1 MKILHVITSLRTGGA
16 EHLMVDL
23 LPELRSLGNEVELL
37 VFDGTRTSFMAELE
51 VQGVRI
57 HSLAV
62 GRNVYHPLNVVG
74 LCKFMRKYDVIHTH
88 NTACQLFVPMARY
101 LTMGGAKLVTTEHS
115 TTNRRREKWYFK
127 DIDKWMYSCY
137 DHVICIS
144 SSTQGN
150 LEKHIGRR
158 SSLVTINNGIRV
170 KRFIRPV
177 QAIADDKKDFVI
189 TMVAGFRLEKD
200 QDTLIKAV
208 AQLPGNY
215 SVRLVGDGPR
225 REELRQLALSLH
237 VADRVNFMGIRSDI
251 PELLG
256 QSDVNVLSS
265 HWEGL
270 SLSSIEGMAS
280 GRPFVASDVDG
291 LREIVKGN
299 GVLFPEG
306 DASQLA
312 AEIRGLCEN
321 PERYRQVAEKCQE
334 KAKQY
339 DMSVMAAKYNELY
352 QSL

>member
-37 VFDGTRTSFMAELE
+37 VFDGTRTPFMAELE

-57 HSLAV
+57 LSLAV

-88 NTACQLFVPMARY
+88 NTACQLFVPMARC
-101 LTMGGAKLVTTEHS
+101 LTMGGAKLVTTEHN
-115 TTNRRREKWYFK
+115 TTNRRRGKWYFK

-144 SSTQGN
+144 SSAQGN

-189 TMVAGFRLEKD
+189 TMVAGFRLQKD
-200 QDTLIKAV
+200 QDTLIRAV

-251 PELLG
+251 PELLT
-256 QSDVNVLSS
+256 QSDIVVLSS
-265 HWEGL
+265 HWEGFGL
-270 SLSSIEGMAS
+270 AAIEGMAS
-280 GRPFVASDVDG
+280 GRPVIVSDVAG
-291 LREIVKGN
+291 LANIVHGS
-299 GVLFPEG
+299 GVVFLPG

-339 DMSVMAAKYNELY
+339 DISVMAAKYNELY

>member
-37 VFDGTRTSFMAELE
+37 VFDGTRTPFMTELE

-88 NTACQLFVPMARY
+88 NTACQLFVPMARC

-115 TTNRRREKWYFK
+115 ANNRRRNKKYLKWLDEWIYV
-127 DIDKWMYSCY
+127 SY
-137 DHVICIS
+137 DRVICIS
-144 SSTQGN
+144 DKTQSN
-150 LEKHIGRR
+150 LEEYIGKFGH
-158 SSLVTINNGIRV
+158 VKAIYNGV
-170 KRFIRPV
+170 STVRFIQP
-177 QAIADDKKDFVI
+177 IKDVDRRHDFIV
-189 TMVAGFRLEKD
+189 TMVASLSAAKD

>member
-37 VFDGTRTSFMAELE
+37 VFDGTRTPFMTELE

-88 NTACQLFVPMARY
+88 NTACQLFVPMARC

-115 TTNRRREKWYFK
+115 ANNRRRNKKYLKWLDEWIYV
-127 DIDKWMYSCY
+127 SY
-137 DHVICIS
+137 DRVICIS
-144 SSTQGN
+144 DKTQSN
-150 LEKHIGRR
+150 LEEYIGKFGH
-158 SSLVTINNGIRV
+158 VKTIYNGV
-170 KRFIRPV
+170 STVRFIQP
-177 QAIADDKKDFVI
+177 IKDVDRRHDFIV
-189 TMVAGFRLEKD
+189 TMVASLSAAKD